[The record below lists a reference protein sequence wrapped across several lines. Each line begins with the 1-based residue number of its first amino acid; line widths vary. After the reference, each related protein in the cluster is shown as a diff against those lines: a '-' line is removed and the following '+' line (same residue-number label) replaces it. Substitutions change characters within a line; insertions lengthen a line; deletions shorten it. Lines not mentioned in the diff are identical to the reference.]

1 VAVGR
6 KRSLIKSSL
15 YLSIATL
22 ILSAGVGGLSLAL
35 LFMNSPEENRSARF
49 DCLTRATKSG
59 IRDLDQLKKEGL
71 CQFSFGNTLPYAI
84 AAFMGVYIMIQFGEL
99 ICPFIHKVGEAEIK
113 IGMTLSIRMKL
124 RRMEDEERNLEK
136 LDPHKSFYG

>member
-22 ILSAGVGGLSLAL
+22 ILS
-35 LFMNSPEENRSARF
+35 EENRSARF

-99 ICPFIHKVGEAEIK
+99 ICPFIHEVGEAEIK